1 VKTQKKALHLTS
13 SDTRYSLAGA
23 KLIALKGDTTP
34 IMTRL
39 NPARVI
45 TPAIAGIK
53 ILATIDTGENT
64 LK

>member
-1 VKTQKKALHLTS
+1 LIS
-13 SDTRYSLAGA
+13 SDTRYSFAGT
-23 KLIALKGDTTP
+23 KLVALKGDTVP
-34 IMTRL
+34 IRTRL
-39 NPARVI
+39 KPDRVI